1 MNIYIP
7 LSWTILLLVLLL
19 MPGSSIPTTN
29 VYAIPNIDKVAH
41 FILFGGLIFW
51 WGVYFRSRI
60 ENGRWSVRVWT
71 LIFYAIMLGA
81 VIECVQLAFI
91 PNRDFDLVDIA
102 ANSLGALI
110 SGLGLIFFYHK
121 SY

>member
-19 MPGSSIPTTN
+19 MPGSSIPSTN

-41 FILFGGLIFW
+41 FILFGGLTFW
-51 WGVYFRSRI
+51 WGLYFRSRI
-60 ENGRWSVRVWT
+60 ENGRWRVRVWT
-71 LIFYAIMLGA
+71 LVFYAIMLGA
-81 VIECVQLAFI
+81 VIEFVQLAFI